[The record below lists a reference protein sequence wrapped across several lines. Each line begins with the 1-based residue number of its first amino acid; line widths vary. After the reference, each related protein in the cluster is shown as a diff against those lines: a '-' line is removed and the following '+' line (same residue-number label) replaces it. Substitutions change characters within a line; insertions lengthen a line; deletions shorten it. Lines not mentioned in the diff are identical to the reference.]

1 MKALVIDDESIVRR
15 ALSRALE
22 SKKHRVFTADDG
34 RAGLEQWAK
43 CDPDV
48 VFLDILMP
56 GLSGLQVLKEI
67 GESRRAKVIL
77 MSAYTGIH
85 AENDLINL
93 GADLFLKKP
102 FADIFEVTK
111 LAEELVNETGR
122 S

>member
-1 MKALVIDDESIVRR
+1 VKVLVIDDETIVRR
-15 ALSRALE
+15 ALGRALE
-22 SKKHRVFTADDG
+22 SKKHKVSLADEGRV
-34 RAGLEQWAK
+34 GLELWRTF
-43 CDPDV
+43 DPDV

-56 GLSGLQVLKEI
+56 GLSGLQVLKEV

-102 FADIFEVTK
+102 FDDIFEVLR
-111 LAEELVNETGR
+111 LAEELFNET
-122 S
+122 STC

>member
-1 MKALVIDDESIVRR
+1 MKVLVIDDEAIVRR

-22 SKKHRVFTADDG
+22 SKRHVVLMADDG
-34 RAGLEQWAK
+34 RAGLDLWKEN
-43 CDPDV
+43 DPDL

-56 GLSGLQVLKEI
+56 GLSGLQVLKEV

-85 AENDLINL
+85 AEDDLMNM

-102 FADIFEVTK
+102 FADIFEVIR
-111 LAEELVNETGR
+111 LAEELTSETSPG
-122 S
+122 